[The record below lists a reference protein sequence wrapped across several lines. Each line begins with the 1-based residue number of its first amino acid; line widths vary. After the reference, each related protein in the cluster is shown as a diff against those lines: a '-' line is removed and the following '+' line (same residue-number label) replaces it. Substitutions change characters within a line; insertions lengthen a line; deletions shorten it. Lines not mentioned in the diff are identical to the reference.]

1 MIYWKNTL
9 IIIVIYNQA
18 LETPHRWTSSWYQS
32 CNMSLHVGESVF
44 WNPGICA
51 CRSRNPWNFCLWNPE
66 SWALK
71 SRKQLKESG
80 IPLTI
85 GIQNPSFTDK
95 ESRIQCLES
104 EIHSEES
111 VTQDCL
117 GFPYIRWN
125 TNKTS
130 FIYVILLTT
139 SRRRSAQL
147 VSGLIYP
154 IE

>member
-1 MIYWKNTL
+1 MIYWKNTI

-32 CNMSLHVGESVF
+32 CNMSLHVGKSVF

-51 CRSRNPWNFCLWNPE
+51 CRSRNPCLWNPE

-85 GIQNPSFTDK
+85 GIQNPSFT
-95 ESRIQCLES
+95 RIQCLES

-117 GFPYIRWN
+117 WFPNKRWN

-130 FIYVILLTT
+130 FIYVILLT
-139 SRRRSAQL
+139 SRRRRAQL
-147 VSGLIYP
+147 VSALIYP